1 MITLIQRVTYAK
13 VEVGGTL
20 IGSIQSGILA
30 LIGIE
35 KTDTQQQAERLLEK
49 ILNYRIFTDPADKM
63 NLSLRDIQGGL
74 LLVPQFTLVADTQ
87 QGTRPGFSTA
97 MEPGQG
103 KMLFEYL
110 VKKAESCYHTVAC
123 GEFGADMQVSLCND
137 GPVTFL
143 LKV

>member
-1 MITLIQRVTYAK
+1 MITVIQRVIHANVKTNDKILGA
-13 VEVGGTL
+13 
-20 IGSIQSGILA
+20 IQVGILA
-30 LIGIE
+30 LIGLE
-35 KTDTQQQAERLLEK
+35 MADTQKQAERLLEK
-49 ILNYRIFTDPADKM
+49 ILNYRIFNDPAGKM
-63 NLSLRDIQGGL
+63 NLSLKEVKGGL

-97 MEPGQG
+97 MEPSQG
-103 KMLFEYL
+103 KVLFDYF
-110 VKKAESCYHTVAC
+110 VKNAQCCYKTVAC